1 MAILHTPLAVHHSRP
16 LPAKPL
22 RTQVCASHLYTRI
35 YTPNNA
41 YQRTKLNKII
51 YRLWNKKQKKRGKST
66 DRLCVW
72 AVRSG
77 HGIQEAGPSIYLR
90 TFCRWHL
97 PNPKPSPSPGQG
109 CHGLSGLNKYPLFV
123 ASRAT
128 ITCQFASNFFFAV
141 QQHPYPPSRPPPP
154 LPAPTSTHQAL
165 LFALSVVVVHIAC
178 RVEHQMLGMP
188 YAEDALACNPTIVE

>member
-1 MAILHTPLAVHHSRP
+1 MSCGIGLVGFSSGFSLQLSRQLATGPWLFYIHPSLPTHSRP

-22 RTQVCASHLYTRI
+22 RAQVCASRLYTWRYI
-35 YTPNNA
+35 LNNA

-51 YRLWNKKQKKRGKST
+51 YRLWNKKEKKRGKST
-66 DRLCVW
+66 DRRCVW

-77 HGIQEAGPSIYLR
+77 HGKQEAGPSIYLR

-97 PNPKPSPSPGQG
+97 PNPIPIPIPSQG

-128 ITCQFASNFFFAV
+128 ITCQFASNFFCCSAT
-141 QQHPYPPSRPPPP
+141 P
-154 LPAPTSTHQAL
+154 
-165 LFALSVVVVHIAC
+165 
-178 RVEHQMLGMP
+178 
-188 YAEDALACNPTIVE
+188 